1 MEPDRE
7 DGQGQAATGGQAI
20 LQAQEKAATAA
31 PGRRSEE
38 EATPRGALHLPT
50 AAAGLGGALIASE
63 NTILLLLK
71 CRVSLHH
78 AL

>member
-7 DGQGQAATGGQAI
+7 DGQGQAATGGQPI
-20 LQAQEKAATAA
+20 LQAQEKAAAAA

-38 EATPRGALHLPT
+38 QATRGALHLPT

-71 CRVSLHH
+71 CRVSLYH